1 MVVCVG
7 CLKASLRVLSLTLQ
21 QLKQTGVESMSAR
34 SEYVAIGP
42 DGRKLTSS
50 TGTSEWKHKDSKAKT
65 HYSFNELTGEVES
78 RVYNSEGTLV
88 RYNGKH
94 LGGEFA
100 VVVYFGNITVVWV
113 FFG

>member
-1 MVVCVG
+1 M
-7 CLKASLRVLSLTLQ
+7 LQ

-88 RYNGKH
+88 RYNGTH
-94 LGGEFA
+94 LSNNNSQ
-100 VVVYFGNITVVWV
+100 YQINIAYNCQIMKPLEMPQTP
-113 FFG
+113 

>member
-1 MVVCVG
+1 M
-7 CLKASLRVLSLTLQ
+7 LQ

-65 HYSFNELTGEVES
+65 SELFSAYGCHFRSVSHYIDTV
-78 RVYNSEGTLV
+78 
-88 RYNGKH
+88 
-94 LGGEFA
+94 FA
-100 VVVYFGNITVVWV
+100 IDIKVDFVAV
-113 FFG
+113 